1 MGALDSKTAKTSGEK
16 VVARAMTERRRFRR
30 VRLALAGRL
39 YIPSTNEEASCTV
52 EDISPGD
59 AALLCD
65 LKHDPEGRAVV
76 YLEGLGRF
84 EGPVLRHKP
93 GGFVVTFT
101 CSTQKREKLADQ
113 LTLELNRHLLVEGDM
128 RPHERVEAIMGSF
141 SHFTRSTGEQVRC
154 AVLDLSL
161 TGVTVGCETKPPVG
175 EHILVGHRAGR
186 VALHHPDGIAI
197 EFLGLS
203 ASAAQASEKSAAPAP
218 RPQTAAIA
226 GGRA

>member
-1 MGALDSKTAKTSGEK
+1 
-16 VVARAMTERRRFRR
+16 MTERRRFRR
-30 VRLALAGRL
+30 VRLPLAGRL
-39 YIPSTNEEASCTV
+39 YIPATNEEASCTV

-59 AALLCD
+59 AALLCE
-65 LKHDPEGRAVV
+65 LKRDPEGRAVI

-101 CSTQKREKLADQ
+101 CSAQKREKLADQ
-113 LTLELNRHLLVEGDM
+113 LTLELNRHFLVEGDL
-128 RPHERVEAIMGSF
+128 RAHERVEAIMGTF
-141 SHFTRSTGEQVRC
+141 THFTRSTGEQIRC
-154 AVLDLSL
+154 AVQDLSL
-161 TGVTVGCETKPPVG
+161 NGVTIGCETKPPVG

-186 VALHHPDGIAI
+186 VALHHADGIAI

-203 ASAAQASEKSAAPAP
+203 SAAPQSFEKPAP
-218 RPQTAAIA
+218 RPQTAAFA